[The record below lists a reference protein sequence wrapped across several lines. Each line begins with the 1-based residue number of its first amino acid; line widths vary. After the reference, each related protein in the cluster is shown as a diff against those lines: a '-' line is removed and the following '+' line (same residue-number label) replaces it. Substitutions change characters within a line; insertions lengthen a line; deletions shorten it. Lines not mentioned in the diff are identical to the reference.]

1 MNTYIDVV
9 QTSLCKFA
17 VEFLKGEGMIIV
29 SKFRC
34 KYIIQVPSGRR
45 EHWLL
50 IKIILTKI
58 QTKERDLFVR
68 RFEKSILP
76 LNISNSNRISG

>member
-1 MNTYIDVV
+1 M
-9 QTSLCKFA
+9 
-17 VEFLKGEGMIIV
+17 

-58 QTKERDLFVR
+58 QTKECDVSLYVDSKNPSCVTEYFDTCIFYHRV
-68 RFEKSILP
+68 SINRYNQYYATNLP
-76 LNISNSNRISG
+76 SPNK